1 MTITPETITPETIAP
16 EAIMTETIVSSLPQS
31 VAWVDDEQLPGS
43 AELPDSD
50 DTPVDNEGQ
59 NDIPNGLRL
68 ALAQLWSD
76 RQDWFFGVDMGIY
89 DREGQRNKTP
99 TIVPD
104 GFLALGVTRRKG
116 QFGRSSY
123 VLAEEQNIVPILALE
138 YLSKTYGGEYDRKL
152 TVYAKLGVKYYLV
165 YNPEGRRKHQ
175 KLELYELKDGAYER
189 SPESEPFWLPELGLG
204 IGRNQ
209 GILAGVQLEWL
220 TWFDGDGN
228 PYPLPEEAIDRE
240 RRRAERAQRRTRLA
254 QQRAEQEFLRAQR
267 EFLRAQR
274 EQQRA
279 EQEFLRAEREQAKS
293 EQERQRAEQEQAKSE
308 QERQRAEQERQR
320 AEQEQAKS
328 EQERKRA
335 ERLAAQLR
343 ALGIEPDLD

>member
-1 MTITPETITPETIAP
+1 MTIAPETMTPEIITPETITPETITP
-16 EAIMTETIVSSLPQS
+16 EAIVSPLPQS
-31 VAWVDDEQLPGS
+31 LAWVDEAQLPGS

-89 DREGQRNKTP
+89 DREGQRDRTP

-175 KLELYELKDGAYER
+175 KLELYELKNGEYER
-189 SPESEPFWLPELGLG
+189 SLGSEPFWLPELGLG

-209 GILAGVQLEWL
+209 GVLAGVQLEWL
-220 TWFDGDGN
+220 TWFNGDGH

-240 RRRAERAQRRTRLA
+240 RRKAERAQRRTKLA
-254 QQRAEQEFLRAQR
+254 QQRADQEFLRAQR

-293 EQERQRAEQEQAKSE
+293 ER
-308 QERQRAEQERQR
+308 ERQRAEQERQR

-328 EQERKRA
+328 EQERQRA
-335 ERLAAQLR
+335 ERERQRAEREQRFQLS
-343 ALGIEPDLD
+343 